1 MTKTKTAKIK
11 DWVKLGN
18 RNPWI
23 READDPKFNEH
34 RFKECDSLDEL
45 IKELEHGNWA
55 TGQAFYLDN
64 LCFIQQ
70 VNGGDEW
77 LVIRDNFS
85 FESIT
90 YSAMGEEGF
99 REWFER
105 VQQATNEQLKNLEY

>member
-1 MTKTKTAKIK
+1 
-11 DWVKLGN
+11 
-18 RNPWI
+18 
-23 READDPKFNEH
+23 
-34 RFKECDSLDEL
+34 
-45 IKELEHGNWA
+45 
-55 TGQAFYLDN
+55 

-77 LVIRDNFS
+77 LVIKDTFS

-90 YSAMGEEGF
+90 YSAMGEEEF